1 MRKVRTFMVRGKVHC
16 MLNMVDYARTVC
28 EEIQRLLAEPDICDR
43 CGEGRELMYDVTTGE
58 WLCNECWEEVLDR

>member
-16 MLNMVDYARTVC
+16 MLNMVDYATTVC
-28 EEIQRLLAEPDICDR
+28 DGITKLFAEPDICDR

-58 WLCNECWEEVLDR
+58 WLCNACWEEVLDR